1 MVSRARN
8 GEIAKK
14 FNNNGK
20 KSKIRR
26 MIMENRVSNSV
37 VDDKAYVYNGVVIG
51 SRAAERIMSSL
62 ESVSEASARVG
73 VSKVAI
79 YKRIKRGDLRCMR
92 CYGVVIVE
100 KGEVDALYNVGAR
113 KEGVE

>member
-1 MVSRARN
+1 
-8 GEIAKK
+8 
-14 FNNNGK
+14 
-20 KSKIRR
+20 
-26 MIMENRVSNSV
+26 MEKRVSNSV
-37 VDDKAYVYNGVVIG
+37 VDDDKVAVCNGLVIG
-51 SRAAERIMSSL
+51 TEEAERIMSSL

-79 YKRIKRGDLRCMR
+79 YKRIKAGDLRCMR

-100 KGEVDALYNVGAR
+100 KSEVDTLYGDRVAR

>member
-1 MVSRARN
+1 
-8 GEIAKK
+8 
-14 FNNNGK
+14 
-20 KSKIRR
+20 
-26 MIMENRVSNSV
+26 MENKGKN
-37 VDDKAYVYNGVVIG
+37 NTVVIG
-51 SRAAERIMSSL
+51 RGLVIGTEEAERIMSSL

-100 KGEVDALYNVGAR
+100 KGEVDALYNGGAR

>member
-1 MVSRARN
+1 MGKV
-8 GEIAKK
+8 KK
-14 FNNNGK
+14 D
-20 KSKIRR
+20 
-26 MIMENRVSNSV
+26 MENKGKMNTEASI
-37 VDDKAYVYNGVVIG
+37 KGIVIG
-51 SRAAERIMSSL
+51 TAEAERIMSCL
-62 ESVSEASARVG
+62 KSVSEASARVG

-113 KEGVE
+113 KEGVDV

>member
-1 MVSRARN
+1 M
-8 GEIAKK
+8 AKFK
-14 FNNNGK
+14 KKDMENKGK
-20 KSKIRR
+20 KNKEESSKGI
-26 MIMENRVSNSV
+26 
-37 VDDKAYVYNGVVIG
+37 VIG
-51 SRAAERIMSSL
+51 TEEAERIMSCL

-113 KEGVE
+113 KGGVE

>member
-1 MVSRARN
+1 M
-8 GEIAKK
+8 AK
-14 FNNNGK
+14 FK
-20 KSKIRR
+20 KKD
-26 MIMENRVSNSV
+26 MENKGKMNTEESS
-37 VDDKAYVYNGVVIG
+37 KGIVIG
-51 SRAAERIMSSL
+51 TEDAERIMSCL

-100 KGEVDALYNVGAR
+100 KGEVDALYNGAR
-113 KEGVE
+113 KEGVD

>member
-1 MVSRARN
+1 MGKV
-8 GEIAKK
+8 KK
-14 FNNNGK
+14 D
-20 KSKIRR
+20 
-26 MIMENRVSNSV
+26 MENRVKE
-37 VDDKAYVYNGVVIG
+37 KAESAGLSKGIVIG
-51 SRAAERIMSSL
+51 TEEAERIMSCL

-113 KEGVE
+113 KEGVEV

>member
-14 FNNNGK
+14 LDYNGK

-26 MIMENRVSNSV
+26 MIMENKGKMNTEESS
-37 VDDKAYVYNGVVIG
+37 KGLVIG
-51 SRAAERIMSSL
+51 TEEAERIMSCL

-113 KEGVE
+113 KEGIE

>member
-1 MVSRARN
+1 MAYRARN

-14 FNNNGK
+14 FDNNGK

-26 MIMENRVSNSV
+26 IIMENRVNKNEIAESAV
-37 VDDKAYVYNGVVIG
+37 CKGIVIG
-51 SRAAERIMSSL
+51 TEDAERIMSCL

>member
-1 MVSRARN
+1 
-8 GEIAKK
+8 
-14 FNNNGK
+14 
-20 KSKIRR
+20 
-26 MIMENRVSNSV
+26 MEKRVSNSV
-37 VDDKAYVYNGVVIG
+37 VDDDKVAVCNGLVIG
-51 SRAAERIMSSL
+51 TEEAERIMSSL

-113 KEGVE
+113 KEGDEV

>member
-1 MVSRARN
+1 M
-8 GEIAKK
+8 AK
-14 FNNNGK
+14 FK
-20 KSKIRR
+20 KKD
-26 MIMENRVSNSV
+26 MENKGKMNTEESS
-37 VDDKAYVYNGVVIG
+37 KGIVIG
-51 SRAAERIMSSL
+51 TEEAERIMACL

-113 KEGVE
+113 KEGVVE

>member
-1 MVSRARN
+1 MDYN
-8 GEIAKK
+8 DNKK
-14 FNNNGK
+14 RK
-20 KSKIRR
+20 KK
-26 MIMENRVSNSV
+26 MENKGKN
-37 VDDKAYVYNGVVIG
+37 NTWVIG
-51 SRAAERIMSSL
+51 SEEAERIMSCL

-100 KGEVDALYNVGAR
+100 KGEIDALYNGGAR

>member
-1 MVSRARN
+1 
-8 GEIAKK
+8 
-14 FNNNGK
+14 
-20 KSKIRR
+20 
-26 MIMENRVSNSV
+26 MENKGKN
-37 VDDKAYVYNGVVIG
+37 NTVVIG
-51 SRAAERIMSSL
+51 NGLVIGTEDAERIMSSL

>member
-1 MVSRARN
+1 
-8 GEIAKK
+8 
-14 FNNNGK
+14 
-20 KSKIRR
+20 
-26 MIMENRVSNSV
+26 MEKRVSNSV
-37 VDDKAYVYNGVVIG
+37 VVGNDDVSVCNGVVIG
-51 SRAAERIMSSL
+51 SKEAERIMSCL

-100 KGEVDALYNVGAR
+100 KSEVDALYNGAR

>member
-1 MVSRARN
+1 
-8 GEIAKK
+8 
-14 FNNNGK
+14 
-20 KSKIRR
+20 
-26 MIMENRVSNSV
+26 MEKRVSNSV
-37 VDDKAYVYNGVVIG
+37 VGNDDVSVCNGVVIG
-51 SRAAERIMSSL
+51 SREAERIMSCL

-79 YKRIKRGDLRCMR
+79 YNRIKRGDLRCMR

-113 KEGVE
+113 KEGAE

>member
-1 MVSRARN
+1 
-8 GEIAKK
+8 
-14 FNNNGK
+14 
-20 KSKIRR
+20 
-26 MIMENRVSNSV
+26 MENRVSNSV
-37 VDDKAYVYNGVVIG
+37 VDDKVSVCNGVVIG
-51 SRAAERIMSSL
+51 SREAERIMSSL

-100 KGEVDALYNVGAR
+100 KSEVDALYGDR
-113 KEGVE
+113 KVRKGMAI

>member
-1 MVSRARN
+1 MAYRARN

-14 FNNNGK
+14 FDNNGK

-26 MIMENRVSNSV
+26 MIMENRVSKSV
-37 VDDKAYVYNGVVIG
+37 VDDEVSVCNGVVIG
-51 SRAAERIMSSL
+51 TEEAERIMWSL

-92 CYGVVIVE
+92 CYGIVIVE

-113 KEGVE
+113 KEGGK

>member
-1 MVSRARN
+1 M
-8 GEIAKK
+8 
-14 FNNNGK
+14 
-20 KSKIRR
+20 
-26 MIMENRVSNSV
+26 
-37 VDDKAYVYNGVVIG
+37 
-51 SRAAERIMSSL
+51 
-62 ESVSEASARVG
+62 SEASARVG

-113 KEGVE
+113 KEGVK

>member
-1 MVSRARN
+1 MVSGARN

-14 FNNNGK
+14 RLIIKAK

-26 MIMENRVSNSV
+26 MIMENRVEG
-37 VDDKAYVYNGVVIG
+37 KAESAVCKGIVIG
-51 SRAAERIMSSL
+51 TEDAERIMSSL

-79 YKRIKRGDLRCMR
+79 YKRIKAGDLRCMR
-92 CYGVVIVE
+92 CYGLVIVE
-100 KGEVDALYNVGAR
+100 KSDVDALYGDRVAR
-113 KEGVE
+113 KGVE

>member
-1 MVSRARN
+1 
-8 GEIAKK
+8 
-14 FNNNGK
+14 
-20 KSKIRR
+20 
-26 MIMENRVSNSV
+26 MENKVKN
-37 VDDKAYVYNGVVIG
+37 NTWVIG
-51 SRAAERIMSSL
+51 TAEAERIMSCL

-113 KEGVE
+113 KEGAE

>member
-1 MVSRARN
+1 MA
-8 GEIAKK
+8 
-14 FNNNGK
+14 K

-26 MIMENRVSNSV
+26 MIMEKRVSNSV
-37 VDDKAYVYNGVVIG
+37 VDDNVAVCKGLVIG
-51 SRAAERIMSSL
+51 TAEAERIMSCL

-113 KEGVE
+113 KEGVVR

>member
-14 FNNNGK
+14 LIIKAK

-26 MIMENRVSNSV
+26 MIMENRVKE
-37 VDDKAYVYNGVVIG
+37 KAESAVCKGIVIG
-51 SRAAERIMSSL
+51 TEEAERIMACL
-62 ESVSEASARVG
+62 ESVSEASERVG
-73 VSKVAI
+73 VSKMAI

-92 CYGVVIVE
+92 CYGIVIVE
-100 KGEVDALYNVGAR
+100 KGEVDALYNGGTR
-113 KEGVE
+113 KEGVVE

>member
-1 MVSRARN
+1 
-8 GEIAKK
+8 
-14 FNNNGK
+14 
-20 KSKIRR
+20 
-26 MIMENRVSNSV
+26 MENRVNKNGITESV
-37 VDDKAYVYNGVVIG
+37 VSKGIVIG
-51 SRAAERIMSSL
+51 TEEAERIMSCL

-100 KGEVDALYNVGAR
+100 KGEVDALYNGGAR
-113 KEGVE
+113 KEGVEV

>member
-8 GEIAKK
+8 GEIAKRLEY
-14 FNNNGK
+14 NGE

-26 MIMENRVSNSV
+26 MIMENRVKENSESAV
-37 VDDKAYVYNGVVIG
+37 CKGIVIG
-51 SRAAERIMSSL
+51 TEEAERIMSCL

>member
-1 MVSRARN
+1 MVSGARN

-14 FNNNGK
+14 VDYKGK

-26 MIMENRVSNSV
+26 MIMENKGKMNTGVSS
-37 VDDKAYVYNGVVIG
+37 KGIVIG
-51 SRAAERIMSSL
+51 TEEAERIMSCL

-100 KGEVDALYNVGAR
+100 KGEVDALYNGGAR

>member
-1 MVSRARN
+1 
-8 GEIAKK
+8 
-14 FNNNGK
+14 
-20 KSKIRR
+20 
-26 MIMENRVSNSV
+26 MENRVSKSV
-37 VDDKAYVYNGVVIG
+37 VDDEVSVCNGVVIG
-51 SRAAERIMSSL
+51 SKEAERIMSCL

-100 KGEVDALYNVGAR
+100 KGEVDALYNGGAR
-113 KEGVE
+113 KEGVEV

>member
-1 MVSRARN
+1 MGKV
-8 GEIAKK
+8 KK
-14 FNNNGK
+14 D
-20 KSKIRR
+20 
-26 MIMENRVSNSV
+26 MENRVNKNEIAESAGLSN
-37 VDDKAYVYNGVVIG
+37 GIVIG
-51 SRAAERIMSSL
+51 TEEAERIMSCL

>member
-1 MVSRARN
+1 MGKV
-8 GEIAKK
+8 KK
-14 FNNNGK
+14 D
-20 KSKIRR
+20 
-26 MIMENRVSNSV
+26 MENKGKMNTEDSS
-37 VDDKAYVYNGVVIG
+37 KGIVIG
-51 SRAAERIMSSL
+51 TEEAERIMSCL
-62 ESVSEASARVG
+62 ESVSEAAVRVG